1 MVDLINELDLMI
13 KKHNVKNP
21 SSYDFLDDSDYR
33 EFCEKELK
41 EPLNKLVL
49 K

>member
-1 MVDLINELDLMI
+1 MRFKNELDLMI
-13 KKHNVKNP
+13 KKHNVKNH
-21 SSYDFLDDSDYR
+21 SSYDFLNDSDYR
-33 EFCEKELK
+33 EFCKKELK